1 MFDIGFWELLLIAVL
16 SLFVVG
22 PERLPGFI
30 RETTRKFTEIRRFIY
45 HSKKEIEHQ
54 LELHEQQE
62 LKDKISD
69 VDELIK
75 NAPDNIAGNFI
86 DKDLSAMNPDTDK
99 HSS

>member
-30 RETTRKFTEIRRFIY
+30 RETTRKLSDIRRFIY

-54 LELHEQQE
+54 LDLHEQRE
-62 LKDKISD
+62 LSEKISD
-69 VDELIK
+69 VDELLK
-75 NAPDNIAGNFI
+75 NAPDKVAKSIIGDDEETSSLSS
-86 DKDLSAMNPDTDK
+86 DKR
-99 HSS
+99 SS